1 MTTITK
7 ENLIEILNENPILV
21 EELRSLLLTRELL
34 ALPQLLAEF
43 IEATDKRFA
52 ALESKFAEFIEATD
66 KRFSALESKL
76 ADFTEATDKRFA
88 ALERDVGY
96 LKGKALESDLPGRV
110 RARVEHLFN
119 IRRTR
124 VVRASTQYI
133 ASHDFDDAIYDAENS
148 HLLTESQRQRI
159 LNTDLIVRG
168 RVLDTD
174 KDAYVAVEASFTA
187 DDSDIARASRTASAL
202 GKVFPDTDVW
212 AAVYCEDISKEYA
225 QIAEEYGV
233 KVIANIRL

>member
-34 ALPQLLAEF
+34 ALPQL
-43 IEATDKRFA
+43 
-52 ALESKFAEFIEATD
+52 FAEFMEATD
-66 KRFSALESKL
+66 KRFSALERDVGYLKGKAL
-76 ADFTEATDKRFA
+76 E
-88 ALERDVGY
+88 LERDVGY

-124 VVRASTQYI
+124 VVKTSTQYI

>member
-1 MTTITK
+1 MATITK
-7 ENLIEILNENPILV
+7 ENLIEILDENPTLV

-34 ALPQLLAEF
+34 ALPQ
-43 IEATDKRFA
+43 I
-52 ALESKFAEFIEATD
+52 FAEFAEATNR
-66 KRFSALESKL
+66 RFS
-76 ADFTEATDKRFA
+76 

-110 RARVEHLFN
+110 RSRVEHLFN

-124 VVRASTQYI
+124 VIRASTQYI

-159 LNTDLIVRG
+159 LNTDLVVRG
-168 RVLDTD
+168 RVLDTG

-187 DDSDIARASRTASAL
+187 DDSDIVRASRTASAL
-202 GKVFPDTDVW
+202 GKVFPDADVW
-212 AAVYCEDISKEYA
+212 AAVYCEGISEENA

-233 KVIANIRL
+233 KIIANIRL